1 VQSRNSVGRDCTSAN
16 HGVEGRRPCCLS
28 TVDFRPALPAPDKYL
43 SAHPAVQFRLLSA
56 FSHSP
61 FPLVSG
67 SILLPVRDSSCPE
80 CLDPFPLCLAFPD
93 SLVGRDSREYYGSA
107 APTRAFVTSPPIH
120 VGSSCRFRRC
130 SPSNFSVNLRYP
142 SVILMTCEQAREAY
156 PS

>member
-1 VQSRNSVGRDCTSAN
+1 MKNSRSSGVGRGQFWYTLNWRAVRGFPSSRHTAIRHWNAVSKGGTSCCNSSSVTLVKSRNSVGRDCRSAN

-67 SILLPVRDSSCPE
+67 SILLPV
-80 CLDPFPLCLAFPD
+80 
-93 SLVGRDSREYYGSA
+93 
-107 APTRAFVTSPPIH
+107 
-120 VGSSCRFRRC
+120 
-130 SPSNFSVNLRYP
+130 
-142 SVILMTCEQAREAY
+142 
-156 PS
+156 